1 MFMKKLL
8 FLSFIFIYTGASA
21 QKVDKIFVNLYTDSL
36 KKGTFNYINIDGQ
49 LSNGNYMPLDST
61 NIIFWASE
69 GKFYGNELWIDK
81 NIKGESVFIKIV
93 LRDNPKITKEFTM
106 FVKKK
111 SDDAKLPTN
120 EEILNPTKY
129 KKKTK
134 N

>member
-8 FLSFIFIYTGASA
+8 LLSFIFIYTGASA

-49 LSNGNYMPLDST
+49 LTNGTYMPLDST

-93 LRDNPKITKEFTM
+93 LRDNPKISKEFTM
-106 FVKKK
+106 FIKKK
-111 SDDAKLPTN
+111 PDDTNLPTN

-129 KKKTK
+129 KKKNK